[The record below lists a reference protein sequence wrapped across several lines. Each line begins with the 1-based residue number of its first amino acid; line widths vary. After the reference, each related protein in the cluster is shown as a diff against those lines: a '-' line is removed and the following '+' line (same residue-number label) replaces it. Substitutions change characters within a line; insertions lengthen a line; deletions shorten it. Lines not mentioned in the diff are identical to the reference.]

1 MGPPLKP
8 ERALLLQAFHV
19 PMYPSGPDC
28 SRLDLDGPPLKPRR
42 ALLVQAWT
50 RLFPNGPE
58 WALHSPSGPCY
69 SRLFICV
76 YWVPVF
82 LNGPDCSRMDP
93 DGPAT

>member
-28 SRLDLDGPPLKPRR
+28 SRLDLDGPPLKPKR

-50 RLFPNGPE
+50 RLFPNGP
-58 WALHSPSGPCY
+58 
-69 SRLFICV
+69 
-76 YWVPVF
+76 
-82 LNGPDCSRMDP
+82 
-93 DGPAT
+93 